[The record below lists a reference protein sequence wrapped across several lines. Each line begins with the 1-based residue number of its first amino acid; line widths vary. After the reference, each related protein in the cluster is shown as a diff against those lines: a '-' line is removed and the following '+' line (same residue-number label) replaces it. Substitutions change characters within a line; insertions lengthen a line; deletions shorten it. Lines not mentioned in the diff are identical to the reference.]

1 MLKKFI
7 FIIFLCHV
15 NGFNVS
21 SYVRTVLNLS
31 NDPKFQQDL
40 IDQLNYVLSL
50 DKNYFNFKPNITF
63 DCNISYSE
71 GVVREPTTVHTLK
84 PTDIKVIAALG
95 DSLTAAIGGEAKLV
109 PELLIEYRG
118 FYYY

>member
-1 MLKKFI
+1 M
-7 FIIFLCHV
+7 

-118 FYYY
+118 FYYYFIIVNK